1 MPNNTNNNNNNN
13 KHNTASANNSLPQPP
28 PSFACPHCPKVFGK
42 PVKLERHLQVHH
54 SHFTTLSIPSD
65 ILVQQQQQDGQRE
78 AIGEEELRRQAGH
91 DHDDHD
97 HHQAEGHRR
106 HSNNDKENHKR
117 KHVDTGGT
125 SCRSVAASQLAVP
138 AVPVPVEVGNT
149 LVAALAQA
157 NLAFDAGHRLC
168 LLCADDSNTKA
179 RTFASRKDLAA
190 HIVAKHSTNLTT
202 STTAAVNNNSNVIG
216 SCDPQ
221 HRLSHDSLSNKMRAA
236 STLSPPQSMASSFGT
251 VQSMTPSPPQAAST
265 MVKTSTAA
273 PLLNQN
279 KKRARDISND
289 DNDQGKRAGH
299 VEHDDGLDEI
309 QPGPATKRVKLEV
322 SVPSSGTKPPITPK
336 KARPVVAPKTQALA
350 EAARLN
356 ANNNNNAS
364 SSSLMKGSLKANSS
378 SGSATQSPARI
389 SFSPTTKPGSSA
401 GPAKNGNSKGDG
413 VNNNGITTAGRE
425 QGNNATTTPANGN
438 GGAGAA
444 NNNKNNHNKS
454 QVLDF
459 SAMVG
464 IFTNSHKSYY
474 RLVDP

>member
-1 MPNNTNNNNNNN
+1 MPNNTNSNNNNNN
-13 KHNTASANNSLPQPP
+13 IKHNIASADNSLPPP
-28 PSFACPHCPKVFGK
+28 PPPLFACPHCPKVFGK

-54 SHFTTLSIPSD
+54 SHLTTLSIPSD
-65 ILVQQQQQDGQRE
+65 ILVQQQQQEGQRE
-78 AIGEEELRRQAGH
+78 AGEERRQ
-91 DHDDHD
+91 DEP
-97 HHQAEGHRR
+97 HQVEGH
-106 HSNNDKENHKR
+106 HSNDKENR
-117 KHVDTGGT
+117 KKKHIYSGIAF
-125 SCRSVAASQLAVP
+125 RSVASQLAVP
-138 AVPVPVEVGNT
+138 AVSVPVEVGNT

-168 LLCADDSNTKA
+168 LLCADDSNNKA

-202 STTAAVNNNSNVIG
+202 TTTAVDNNNGTDN
-216 SCDPQ
+216 CDPQ
-221 HRLSHDSLSNKMRAA
+221 HRLNRDSLSNKMRAA

-265 MVKTSTAA
+265 VVKSSTT

-279 KKRARDISND
+279 KKRARDFSD
-289 DNDQGKRAGH
+289 DNNNDGSDQGKRASH

-309 QPGPATKRVKLEV
+309 QPGPVTKRVKLEV

-356 ANNNNNAS
+356 ANNNNNNNAS
-364 SSSLMKGSLKANSS
+364 SSSLKKESLKTNSS
-378 SGSATQSPARI
+378 SRSAAQSPARI
-389 SFSPTTKPGSSA
+389 SFSPTTKLGSA
-401 GPAKNGNSKGDG
+401 APAKNGTGKGDG
-413 VNNNGITTAGRE
+413 VNNTGITTAGRE
-425 QGNNATTTPANGN
+425 QAKNTTTTPANGN
-438 GGAGAA
+438 PGSDTA
-444 NNNKNNHNKS
+444 NNNKNNNKS